1 MRSGAFKDRIDI
13 INYSLT
19 ADGSGGFDPTYR
31 IDKTV
36 WANVRPLGG
45 SRGLEGS
52 QVEIE
57 LAYEIWLHYNDYIM
71 LSKKNL
77 IGFKE
82 RVFTIHSLVIV
93 EERQTIFKLKVYESG
108 ANDVYLYN
116 ENLELI
122 TDENGDNITT
132 NEGLINE

>member
-13 INYSLT
+13 INYTLT
-19 ADGSGGFDPTYR
+19 PDGAGGFDPTYT

-36 WANVRPLGG
+36 WANVKPLGG

-77 IGFKE
+77 LGFKQ
-82 RVFTIHSLVIV
+82 RVFTIHSIVIV
-93 EERQTIFKLKVYESG
+93 EERQTIFKVKVYESG
-108 ANDVYLYN
+108 AKDVYLYD
-116 ENLELI
+116 ENFEII
-122 TDENGDNITT
+122 TDQ
-132 NEGLINE
+132 INEKISIN